1 MAASSSSSTSFSSRQ
16 KDDLQLKHP
25 CGCGLPSRLKTS
37 RTPANP
43 GRKFRVCPNSLK
55 EKGPKCDF
63 WEWADV
69 ETQEIKRDKEDT
81 EDSIKG
87 TEDSSKKDEIG
98 IFNLMLKMSALEHEI
113 NICKMKMEEEKLS
126 VRQEL
131 EKLNSKIFTQKIVIL
146 VMFLLLAYNVL

>member
-1 MAASSSSSTSFSSRQ
+1 MHNNAGHL
-16 KDDLQLKHP
+16 LQ
-25 CGCGLPSRLKTS
+25 
-37 RTPANP
+37 
-43 GRKFRVCPNSLK
+43 K

-63 WEWADV
+63 WEWADA

-113 NICKMKMEEEKLS
+113 NICNMKMEEEKLT

-131 EKLNSKIFTQKIVIL
+131 EKLNSKIFTQKIVIV